1 MMGGQERQ
9 TFPWGKWD
17 WLSGGPC
24 ALGPPEA
31 EKRRRL
37 LQGALHLQLPQAV
50 TRGFGTWQGPVAE
63 VQVLCFF
70 SLFSAPV
77 FPGDLPSAR
86 GWGWRSE
93 STDRVPLTRGSES
106 RASSFQVTSPTP
118 QHRQSGVGD
127 SSQRPPSPG
136 GAPFLRIRPPL
147 SPTPHPTPPLPQ
159 SLCSLPAPNELIIFL
174 KPIWHPLREKM
185 C

>member
-1 MMGGQERQ
+1 MGGQERQ

-86 GWGWRSE
+86 GWGGVARAQTGSHLHGARS
-93 STDRVPLTRGSES
+93 PG
-106 RASSFQVTSPTP
+106 
-118 QHRQSGVGD
+118 
-127 SSQRPPSPG
+127 RPPS
-136 GAPFLRIRPPL
+136 R
-147 SPTPHPTPPLPQ
+147 
-159 SLCSLPAPNELIIFL
+159 
-174 KPIWHPLREKM
+174 
-185 C
+185 

>member
-9 TFPWGKWD
+9 MFPWGKWD

-63 VQVLCFF
+63 VQAPPKKPE
-70 SLFSAPV
+70 SAYCI
-77 FPGDLPSAR
+77 A
-86 GWGWRSE
+86 
-93 STDRVPLTRGSES
+93 
-106 RASSFQVTSPTP
+106 
-118 QHRQSGVGD
+118 
-127 SSQRPPSPG
+127 
-136 GAPFLRIRPPL
+136 
-147 SPTPHPTPPLPQ
+147 
-159 SLCSLPAPNELIIFL
+159 LCSHL
-174 KPIWHPLREKM
+174 
-185 C
+185 

>member
-1 MMGGQERQ
+1 MAQR
-9 TFPWGKWD
+9 
-17 WLSGGPC
+17 GPLC
-24 ALGPPEA
+24 PRTTRPPEA

-50 TRGFGTWQGPVAE
+50 TRGFGTWQGPVVE

-86 GWGWRSE
+86 GWGWRSK
-93 STDRVPLTRGSES
+93 STDRVPLTWGSES
-106 RASSFQVTSPTP
+106 RASSFQVTSPTS
-118 QHRQSGVGD
+118 QHWQSGVGD
-127 SSQRPPSPG
+127 SSQHPPSPG
-136 GAPFLRIRPPL
+136 GAPFLRIRA
-147 SPTPHPTPPLPQ
+147 PHVPQ
-159 SLCSLPAPNELIIFL
+159 PCSRHHRCRSLCSLPAPNELIIFL